1 MNASD
6 DDSDRPDR
14 SGSPSTRVLRPGQ
27 KRPGVRE
34 LGLINNLIAK
44 VGARVQGTHTLGVFA
59 TIGRARHLFKAWLVY
74 SATMMPFGY
83 LSRQE
88 TELVILRVAHL
99 RESAYEE
106 AHHRAIGAS
115 EGLSDEEIDAMFN
128 EDHGQVGR
136 RGVMLDV
143 AEQIVR
149 DGAVDDGTWARLS
162 GYLSDKECVALVMLV
177 TNYAGLATA
186 LSVLGTPVDEKR

>member
-1 MNASD
+1 MNLSRRQLSD
-6 DDSDRPDR
+6 GPT
-14 SGSPSTRVLRPGQ
+14 TRVQRPGQ
-27 KRPGVRE
+27 KRPGIRE
-34 LGLINNLIAK
+34 LGVVNNLIAR

-59 TIGRARHLFKAWLVY
+59 TIGRARRLFKAWLVY

-88 TELVILRVAHL
+88 TELTILRVAF
-99 RESAYEE
+99 RKGSAYEE
-106 AHHRAIGAS
+106 AHHRSIGAS
-115 EGLSDEEIDAMFN
+115 EGLSAEQIDAMFY

-143 AEQIVR
+143 ADQIVQ
-149 DGAVDDGTWARLS
+149 DGAVDDATWAALTS
-162 GYLSDKECVALVMLV
+162 HLSDKECVALVMLV

-186 LSVLGTPVDEKR
+186 LSVLGTPVDQKR